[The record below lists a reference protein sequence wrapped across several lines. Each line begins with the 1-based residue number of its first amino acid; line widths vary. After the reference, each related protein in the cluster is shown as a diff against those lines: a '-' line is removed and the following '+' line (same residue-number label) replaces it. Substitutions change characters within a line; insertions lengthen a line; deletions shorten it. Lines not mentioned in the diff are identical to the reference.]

1 MWNGRARNDELS
13 ACIVAGRSACSV
25 DARRTPSIFSLMC
38 GVHRFSALAEYA
50 SKPCRNWDAAIID
63 GRHGYFNAREEGAGA
78 HKNVFF

>member
-1 MWNGRARNDELS
+1 MRNDEPG
-13 ACIVAGRSACSV
+13 ACIIAVSSAISA

-38 GVHRFSALAEYA
+38 SFSPFSTPAGCAP
-50 SKPCRNWDAAIID
+50 KPRRNWDAAIID